1 MTGAMT
7 QNYAHR
13 DALVS
18 TDWLTAHLG
27 DLHVRVL
34 DASYHL
40 PHLKRDARAEYAAA
54 HIPGAV
60 FFDVDG
66 ISDHSSPLPH
76 MLPKPADFAAT
87 VGALGI
93 GNDDLVVA
101 YDSYGLLSAAR
112 AWWMFRSF
120 GHDRV
125 AILDGG
131 LPKWQREGRP
141 VDGHTVTPQPKSF
154 AARFRPELV
163 RSKDAVLA
171 NLKSRAEQVLDA
183 RSAGRFRG
191 ADPEPRA
198 GLRGG
203 HIPGSCNLPYNL
215 LVDKESLTVL
225 PAAALKTRF
234 TEAGIDPAKPVI
246 TSCGSGVTACVL
258 ALGLYLLG
266 AEKVAVYDGSWSEW
280 GLPGETPV
288 ETG

>member
-1 MTGAMT
+1 MTGAPV
-7 QNYAHR
+7 QGYVHG

-18 TDWLTAHLG
+18 TEWLAAHLN
-27 DLHVRVL
+27 DPHVRVL

-54 HIPGAV
+54 HIPGAI

-66 ISDHSSPLPH
+66 ISDHSSSLPH
-76 MLPKPADFAAT
+76 MLPKEANFAAA

-93 GNDDLVVA
+93 GNDDFVVA
-101 YDSYGLLSAAR
+101 YDSYGLMSAAR
-112 AWWMFRSF
+112 AWWMLRAF

-125 AILDGG
+125 AVLDGG
-131 LPKWQREGRP
+131 LPKWRREGRP
-141 VDGHTVTPQPKSF
+141 VDDRAVTPQPKSF

-171 NLKSRAEQVLDA
+171 NLKSHAAQVLDA

-191 ADPEPRA
+191 TDPEPRA

-203 HIPGSCNLPYNL
+203 RIPGSCNLPYNL

-225 PAAALKTRF
+225 PAPVLEAKF
-234 TEAGIDPAKPVI
+234 SEAGIDPAKPVI

-258 ALGLYLLG
+258 ALGLYLIG